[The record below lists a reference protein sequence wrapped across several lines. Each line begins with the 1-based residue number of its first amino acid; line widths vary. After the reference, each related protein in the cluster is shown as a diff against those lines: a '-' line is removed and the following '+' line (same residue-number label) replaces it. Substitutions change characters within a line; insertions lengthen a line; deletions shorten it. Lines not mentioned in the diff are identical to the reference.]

1 MVESVIYQ
9 IENRTKVEALIGL
22 AIMSLITLLGEKIYT
37 GEPIPIE
44 LFWGL
49 AVLFAAYVSL
59 MILSY
64 VRFYIEKMV
73 YLKEQEVMNKIQLF
87 TLDKEIVK
95 LGLVKDIK
103 ALEAG
108 AIDG

>member
-1 MVESVIYQ
+1 MADVIVHQ

-37 GEPIPIE
+37 GEEVPIE

-64 VRFYIEKMV
+64 VRFYIEKMIFF
-73 YLKEQEVMNKIQLF
+73 KEQEVMANLQLL
-87 TLDKEIVK
+87 TLEKEIEK
-95 LGLVKDIK
+95 LDLQRKIK
-103 ALEAG
+103 VLEAEV
-108 AIDG
+108 DG